1 MAEKKQTTTKPAEN
15 KALAKPR
22 RSAIERLQEELRAA
36 QEAETRRAQKK
47 VANAKAKLENL
58 LVQKAKLEDRIA
70 DAEAE
75 LTEAKGQLPLVTDGV
90 GQPEDAIVSDGTD
103 PDEVEPDEDPDEVEP
118 DEDPEA

>member
-1 MAEKKQTTTKPAEN
+1 MAEKKQTTTKAAEN
-15 KALAKPR
+15 KAPAKPR

-75 LTEAKGQLPLVTDGV
+75 LTQAKGQLPIVTDWV
-90 GQPEDAIVSDGTD
+90 DQPEDAIVSDGTD
-103 PDEVEPDEDPDEVEP
+103 PEPVEADPIDTVE
-118 DEDPEA
+118 E

>member
-1 MAEKKQTTTKPAEN
+1 MATKNTKPAED
-15 KALAKPR
+15 KAPAKPR

-36 QEAETRRAQKK
+36 QEVEARRAQKK

-70 DAEAE
+70 GVEAE
-75 LTEAKGQLPLVTDGV
+75 LTEAKGQPPLVTDGV

-103 PDEVEPDEDPDEVEP
+103 LVVEPDEVEA